1 MDYQALFNCIL
12 SEKTLSIHC
21 FSCPLP
27 TGSEPAVDLCPPCA
41 CLRCFC
47 LHPPYSP
54 VRNPHLS
61 LISQR
66 VNFLIRTSANQTLH
80 RDFQRGW
87 PKLHSS
93 LPHNTSVLSMA
104 LAPPKWE
111 RITAALVSS
120 GNHPYLT
127 CCFKC
132 LFRKP
137 RNCEKKKQ
145 SDGWVLTVLLAECQH
160 HILYS
165 AHAGEVLRFPCLTAL
180 WCSWFCKSLYSVVC
194 DGKRPPQ
201 WWEKPL

>member
-66 VNFLIRTSANQTLH
+66 INFLIRTSANQTLH

-93 LPHNTSVLSMA
+93 WPHNTSVLSMA

-137 RNCEKKKQ
+137 RNWEEKTKRWLSSHSFAGRMSTSYFIQ
-145 SDGWVLTVLLAECQH
+145 CTCWWGSEISLPNSSMMLL
-160 HILYS
+160 IL
-165 AHAGEVLRFPCLTAL
+165 
-180 WCSWFCKSLYSVVC
+180 
-194 DGKRPPQ
+194 
-201 WWEKPL
+201 